1 MGLEQICIEIYQ
13 NNQGKSPYITWF
25 ESIKDL
31 KVISKISIRIARVR
45 LGNLGDYK
53 SLGGGLYELRI
64 DEGPGYRV
72 YFARPVKENIILL
85 LIGGSKKT
93 QTKDINKAK
102 QYLNDY
108 IYNKQQKI

>member
-72 YFARPVKENIILL
+72 YFAHPVKENIILL

-108 IYNKQQKI
+108 I

>member
-1 MGLEQICIEIYQ
+1 MELEQFHVEIYQ
-13 NNQGKSPYITWF
+13 NKQGKSPFIIWL

-31 KVISKISIRIARVR
+31 KAISKISIRIARVR

-64 DEGPGYRV
+64 DEGAGYRV
-72 YFARPVKENIILL
+72 YFVRPVKENIILL

-93 QTKDINKAK
+93 QTKDINKAR

-108 IYNKQQKI
+108 VYNK